1 MNYSFYDE
9 MDELDD
15 ILNESTD
22 EEIFIESM
30 EELFGYEVTE
40 SSADAVALA
49 TAVGAATVLGLHEV
63 KKVEKWARSMYHV
76 EVPYKECTHKV
87 IKLTDDT
94 AKELADLFG
103 KTEAWMKHRVSRK
116 CKCHILMHKD
126 DMIYAVLYVAT
137 LKEKMQRHKALL
149 EKAFTPNAKRA
160 IGYYSIMLYH
170 KRNIPLSSSGASMLK
185 TYDLHGYTRRNGQA
199 VLYNHKDN
207 YDPSKYEMVEYTDE
221 ENFIESMEEIFE
233 EKATRTEY
241 AMRRFKERY
250 KYNPNDKTIVVNG
263 TRYKVDLDIAKPIIY
278 LPDGAGGY
286 AASPRQ
292 TCFAWTDEGQIILDK
307 KFFQLKDDK
316 RRAAVLQHEVGH
328 GKLHNITPGNKTADR
343 SKISRTMI
351 MDEIAEQE
359 EELKNYYKQIGFSDK
374 ETAKYVQMWKDG
386 IKPNIDGYLKMST
399 ASEVE
404 DKIRA
409 SARAAARKYVPKHNP
424 NLDKTHTNA
433 NEFEADR
440 YAANKVGERYI
451 KRGVRETMKMA
462 SKPKEVKNMMNAT
475 GRASYANAK
484 AAEKTSVFS
493 PKDARGIK
501 TTKADGN
508 KYMIPTNSQKAADK
522 INEDLP
528 ILSGKQ
534 AYVVN
539 DARKAINKG
548 FHAELPA
555 RSKALKDK
563 ELRNNPSLK

>member
-40 SSADAVALA
+40 SSADVVALA
-49 TAVGAATVLGLHEV
+49 TAVGAATALGLHEV

-207 YDPSKYEMVEYTDE
+207 YDPSKYEMVESTD
-221 ENFIESMEEIFE
+221 EEIFE

-250 KYNPNDKTIVVNG
+250 KYNPSDKTIVVNG
-263 TRYKVDLDIAKPIIY
+263 TRYNVDLDIAKPIIY
-278 LPDGAGGY
+278 LPDGAGGH
-286 AASPRQ
+286 AATPRQ

-328 GKLHNITPGNKTADR
+328 GRLHNTTPGNKTADR

-359 EELKNYYKQIGFSDK
+359 EELKKYYKRIGFSDK
-374 ETAKYVQMWKDG
+374 ETAEYVQMWKDG

-462 SKPKEVKNMMNAT
+462 SKPKEVKNMMNVT

-484 AAEKTSVFS
+484 AAEKTSAFS

-534 AYVVN
+534 AYAVN

>member
-40 SSADAVALA
+40 SSADVAALA
-49 TAVGAATVLGLHEV
+49 TAVGAATALGLHEV

-207 YDPSKYEMVEYTDE
+207 YDPSKYEMVESTD
-221 ENFIESMEEIFE
+221 EEIFE

-250 KYNPNDKTIVVNG
+250 KYNPSDKTIVVNG
-263 TRYKVDLDIAKPIIY
+263 TRYNVDLDIAKPIIY
-278 LPDGAGGY
+278 LPDGAGGH
-286 AASPRQ
+286 AATPRQ

-328 GKLHNITPGNKTADR
+328 GRLHNTTPGNKTADR

-359 EELKNYYKQIGFSDK
+359 EELKKYYKRIGFSDK
-374 ETAKYVQMWKDG
+374 ETAEYVQMWKDG

-404 DKIRA
+404 DKISA

-424 NLDKTHTNA
+424 NLDKTHTNT

-484 AAEKTSVFS
+484 AAEKTSAFS

>member
-30 EELFGYEVTE
+30 EELFGDEVTE
-40 SSADAVALA
+40 SSADVAALA

-103 KTEAWMKHRVSRK
+103 TTEAWMKHRVSRK

-137 LKEKMQRHKALL
+137 LTEKMQRHKALL

-207 YDPSKYEMVEYTDE
+207 YDPSKYEMDE
-221 ENFIESMEEIFE
+221 STEDLFE

-263 TRYKVDLDIAKPIIY
+263 TRYKVDIDIAKPIIY
-278 LPDGAGGY
+278 LPDGAGGH

-328 GKLHNITPGNKTADR
+328 GKLHNTTPGNKTADR

-359 EELKNYYKQIGFSDK
+359 EELKKYYKQIGFSDK
-374 ETAKYVQMWKDG
+374 ENAKYVQMWKDG
-386 IKPNIDGYLKMST
+386 IKPSIDGYLKMST

-424 NLDKTHTNA
+424 NLDASHTNA

-484 AAEKTSVFS
+484 ASEKAGVFS

-508 KYMIPTNSQKAADK
+508 KYMIPTNSQKEADK

>member
-30 EELFGYEVTE
+30 EE
-40 SSADAVALA
+40 
-49 TAVGAATVLGLHEV
+49 
-63 KKVEKWARSMYHV
+63 
-76 EVPYKECTHKV
+76 
-87 IKLTDDT
+87 
-94 AKELADLFG
+94 
-103 KTEAWMKHRVSRK
+103 
-116 CKCHILMHKD
+116 
-126 DMIYAVLYVAT
+126 
-137 LKEKMQRHKALL
+137 
-149 EKAFTPNAKRA
+149 
-160 IGYYSIMLYH
+160 
-170 KRNIPLSSSGASMLK
+170 
-185 TYDLHGYTRRNGQA
+185 
-199 VLYNHKDN
+199 
-207 YDPSKYEMVEYTDE
+207 
-221 ENFIESMEEIFE
+221 IFE

-250 KYNPNDKTIVVNG
+250 KYNPSDKTIVVNG

-278 LPDGAGGY
+278 LPDGAGGH
-286 AASPRQ
+286 AATPRQ

-328 GKLHNITPGNKTADR
+328 GKLHNTTPGNKTADR

-359 EELKNYYKQIGFSDK
+359 AELKKYYKQIGFSDK
-374 ETAKYVQMWKDG
+374 ETAEYVQMWKDG

-539 DARKAINKG
+539 DARKALNKG

>member
-49 TAVGAATVLGLHEV
+49 TAVGAATALGLHEV

-87 IKLTDDT
+87 IKLTDNT

-137 LKEKMQRHKALL
+137 LKEKIQRHNALL

-207 YDPSKYEMVEYTDE
+207 YDPSKYEMVESTD
-221 ENFIESMEEIFE
+221 EEIFE

-250 KYNPNDKTIVVNG
+250 KYNPSDKTIVVNG
-263 TRYKVDLDIAKPIIY
+263 TRYNVDLDIAKPIIY
-278 LPDGAGGY
+278 LPDGAGGHV
-286 AASPRQ
+286 ATPRQ

-328 GKLHNITPGNKTADR
+328 GRLHNTTPGNKTADR

-359 EELKNYYKQIGFSDK
+359 EELKKYYKRIGFSDK
-374 ETAKYVQMWKDG
+374 ETAEYVQMWKDG

-484 AAEKTSVFS
+484 AAEKTGVFS
-493 PKDARGIK
+493 LKDARGIK

>member
-22 EEIFIESM
+22 EEMFIESI
-30 EELFGYEVTE
+30 EDFIGYEVTE
-40 SSADAVALA
+40 SSADVAALA

-103 KTEAWMKHRVSRK
+103 KTETWMKHRVPRK

-137 LKEKMQRHKALL
+137 LTEKIQRHNALL

-207 YDPSKYEMVEYTDE
+207 YDPSKYEMAESTDE
-221 ENFIESMEEIFE
+221 DLFE

-263 TRYKVDLDIAKPIIY
+263 TRYNVDLDIAKPIIY
-278 LPDGAGGY
+278 VPDGAGGH
-286 AASPRQ
+286 AATPRQ

-316 RRAAVLQHEVGH
+316 RRSAVLQHEVGH
-328 GKLHNITPGNKTADR
+328 GKLHNTTPGNKTADR

-359 EELKNYYKQIGFSDK
+359 EELKKYYKRIGFSDK
-374 ETAKYVQMWKDG
+374 ETAEYVQMWKDG

-451 KRGVRETMKMA
+451 KRGARETMKMA

-484 AAEKTSVFS
+484 AADKAGVFS

>member
-1 MNYSFYDE
+1 M
-9 MDELDD
+9 
-15 ILNESTD
+15 
-22 EEIFIESM
+22 
-30 EELFGYEVTE
+30 V
-40 SSADAVALA
+40 
-49 TAVGAATVLGLHEV
+49 
-63 KKVEKWARSMYHV
+63 
-76 EVPYKECTHKV
+76 
-87 IKLTDDT
+87 
-94 AKELADLFG
+94 LAD
-103 KTEAWMKHRVSRK
+103 TQH
-116 CKCHILMHKD
+116 H
-126 DMIYAVLYVAT
+126 
-137 LKEKMQRHKALL
+137 Q
-149 EKAFTPNAKRA
+149 
-160 IGYYSIMLYH
+160 
-170 KRNIPLSSSGASMLK
+170 
-185 TYDLHGYTRRNGQA
+185 
-199 VLYNHKDN
+199 
-207 YDPSKYEMVEYTDE
+207 
-221 ENFIESMEEIFE
+221 
-233 EKATRTEY
+233 
-241 AMRRFKERY
+241 
-250 KYNPNDKTIVVNG
+250 DK
-263 TRYKVDLDIAKPIIY
+263 LA
-278 LPDGAGGY
+278 
-286 AASPRQ
+286 
-292 TCFAWTDEGQIILDK
+292 EGQIILDK

-328 GKLHNITPGNKTADR
+328 GKLHNTTPGNKTADR

-359 EELKNYYKQIGFSDK
+359 EELKKYYKRIGFSDK
-374 ETAKYVQMWKDG
+374 ETAEYVQMWKDG

-484 AAEKTSVFS
+484 AADKAGVFS

>member
-40 SSADAVALA
+40 SSADVAALA
-49 TAVGAATVLGLHEV
+49 TAVGASTALGLHEV

-207 YDPSKYEMVEYTDE
+207 YDPSKYEMVESTD
-221 ENFIESMEEIFE
+221 EEIFE

-263 TRYKVDLDIAKPIIY
+263 TRYNVDLDIAKPIIY
-278 LPDGAGGY
+278 LPDGAGGH
-286 AASPRQ
+286 AATPRQ

-328 GKLHNITPGNKTADR
+328 GKLHNTTPGNKTADR

-359 EELKNYYKQIGFSDK
+359 EELKKYYKRIGFSDK
-374 ETAKYVQMWKDG
+374 ETAEYVQMWKDG

-484 AAEKTSVFS
+484 AAEKTGVFS

-539 DARKAINKG
+539 DARKTINKG

>member
-9 MDELDD
+9 MDELND

-22 EEIFIESM
+22 EEIFIESI

-40 SSADAVALA
+40 SSTDAVALA
-49 TAVGAATVLGLHEV
+49 TAVGVATALGLHEV

-137 LKEKMQRHKALL
+137 LKEKMQRHNALL

-207 YDPSKYEMVEYTDE
+207 YDPSKYEMVESTDE
-221 ENFIESMEEIFE
+221 DLFE

-250 KYNPNDKTIVVNG
+250 KYNPSDKTIVVNG

-278 LPDGAGGY
+278 VPDGAGGY

-328 GKLHNITPGNKTADR
+328 GKLHNTTPGNKTADR

-359 EELKNYYKQIGFSDK
+359 EELKKYYKRIGFSDK
-374 ETAKYVQMWKDG
+374 ETAEYVQMWKDG

-451 KRGVRETMKMA
+451 KRGARETMKMA

-484 AAEKTSVFS
+484 AADKAGVFS

-508 KYMIPTNSQKAADK
+508 KYMIPMNSQKAADK

>member
-137 LKEKMQRHKALL
+137 LAEKMQRHKALL

-207 YDPSKYEMVEYTDE
+207 YDPSKYEMVESTD
-221 ENFIESMEEIFE
+221 EEIFE

-250 KYNPNDKTIVVNG
+250 KYNPSDKTIVVNG
-263 TRYKVDLDIAKPIIY
+263 TRYNVDLDIAKPIIY
-278 LPDGAGGY
+278 LPDGAGGH
-286 AASPRQ
+286 AATPRQ

-328 GKLHNITPGNKTADR
+328 GKLHNTTPGNKTADR

-359 EELKNYYKQIGFSDK
+359 EELKKYYKRIGFSDK
-374 ETAKYVQMWKDG
+374 ETAEYVQMWKDG

-484 AAEKTSVFS
+484 AADKAGVFS

-508 KYMIPTNSQKAADK
+508 KYMIPTNSQKEADK